1 MIRWAILNV
10 LYQFGFCPLYKVLM
24 STFFPA
30 LKSSWT
36 QDWSL
41 LLKTRHLCGTAQS
54 CQFIQ
59 KWSTCYS
66 CMLLSQCIQKFCF
79 NCFFPPVVH
88 GLKQYCYCPV
98 HLFSIPGNA
107 PHCICVS
114 QSTSRVLR
122 AYLDKI
128 CLLYEVM
135 ASNCQTLLLLTY
147 LSSSSCSVSRLSAAK
162 GREVPVEWAGRSCTW
177 ENHKIRNDRKGQ
189 LDMSPSSQWRLSRDE
204 CKEAS
209 GSRH

>member
-1 MIRWAILNV
+1 
-10 LYQFGFCPLYKVLM
+10 
-24 STFFPA
+24 
-30 LKSSWT
+30 
-36 QDWSL
+36 
-41 LLKTRHLCGTAQS
+41 
-54 CQFIQ
+54 
-59 KWSTCYS
+59 
-66 CMLLSQCIQKFCF
+66 MLLSQCIQKFCF

-162 GREVPVEWAGRSCTW
+162 GREVPVEWAVRSCTW
-177 ENHKIRNDRKGQ
+177 ENHKIRNDKKGQ

-209 GSRH
+209 GTRQTMACFQLWARSAFKIAPWKHTGMTEGQVEQRILLTLM